1 MTQLFIQR
9 RRVSHTRLNLR
20 LLVIL
25 LSLFYISSISRSQ
38 FADSLIHLRTDVSSE
53 YSDIVRQRTDRSST
67 TIFARSFDAAI
78 SASQGC
84 DTLTLAYS
92 MWNRYASYNNLAS
105 AIALSAENG
114 LRSLSLQW
122 ISSVG
127 WLDYSATAFF
137 PFSRA
142 VLPLHYSAWIRLKPF
157 GRTFIPSLTYE
168 RMPTSFTS
176 GLGLKDFSF
185 SLDEHSIRSAWNITL
200 KSQPME
206 FMEGSFSWGKN
217 ITTTKG
223 EAAGY
228 SSPLD
233 WNTQTFSTQLRI
245 YPEERSSV
253 WIGWKRSEE
262 KGEMHLTKD
271 DLSFGD
277 LSYGRLFLN
286 RWYTGA
292 NAIVFS
298 LPISCEYSYFR
309 WKVYDVG
316 HIESWPFTSL
326 ASTVFDNRLYYS
338 ISGIIHIHQ
347 VEGSTAVACG
357 VWNIKPSFGLLY
369 IIPDVSLRRWEP
381 DFLVFCIK
389 NVKEEP
395 SSIQHC
401 WLLRLGC
408 EVNFSV
414 FSLHVALQMEQ
425 YIPIYVKDRNKQ
437 DSAGGPS
444 TPAVSST
451 PSSTDG
457 GRRIRL
463 QILIP

>member
-1 MTQLFIQR
+1 MTRFFIQR
-9 RRVSHTRLNLR
+9 CRVGRTKLSLR
-20 LLVIL
+20 LCEIL
-25 LSLFYISSISRSQ
+25 LFLFCVSAILRSQ
-38 FADSLIHLRTDVSSE
+38 LIDSLIHVRTDVSSE
-53 YSDIVRQRTDRSST
+53 YSDIIRQRSDHSST
-67 TIFARSFDAAI
+67 TIFARSFDATI
-78 SASQGC
+78 SASRGC
-84 DTLTLAYS
+84 DTLALAYS
-92 MWNRYASYNNLAS
+92 GWNQYSSYNNHAS
-105 AIALSAENG
+105 EIALSTNNG

-122 ISSVG
+122 ISSFG
-127 WLDYSATAFF
+127 WLDYSAKALF

-142 VLPLHYSAWIRLKPF
+142 VLPLHYSAWLRVMPF
-157 GRTFIPSLTYE
+157 GQIFTPMFSYE
-168 RMPTSFTS
+168 RLPTSFTS

-185 SLDEHSIRSAWNITL
+185 PLDEHSVSSAWNITL
-200 KSQPME
+200 QSQPLE
-206 FMEGSFSWGKN
+206 FMEGLFSWGKN

-253 WIGWKRSEE
+253 WIGWKRNEE
-262 KGEMHLTKD
+262 KGEMHLAKD

-277 LSYGRLFLN
+277 LSYGRFYFN
-286 RWYTGA
+286 RWYAGA
-292 NAIVFS
+292 NTFAFS
-298 LPISCEYSYFR
+298 LPILCEYSYYR
-309 WKVYDVG
+309 WKVYGFG

-338 ISGIIHIHQ
+338 ISGIIHVHQ
-347 VEGSTAVACG
+347 VEGSTTVTSG

-369 IIPDVSLRRWEP
+369 IVPDVSLRRWEP

-414 FSLHVALQMEQ
+414 LSLSVALQMEQ
-425 YIPIYVKDRNKQ
+425 YIPISVTDRNKQ

-444 TPAVSST
+444 TPSVSST

-463 QILIP
+463 RILLP